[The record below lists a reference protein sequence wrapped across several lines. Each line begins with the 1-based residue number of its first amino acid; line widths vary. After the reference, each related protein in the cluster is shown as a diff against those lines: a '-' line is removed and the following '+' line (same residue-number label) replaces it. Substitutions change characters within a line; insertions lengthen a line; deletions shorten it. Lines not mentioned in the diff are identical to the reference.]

1 MNRIK
6 YVTKNNKPPKILVI
20 TPLKMGDKVLKT
32 TKKTIK
38 RNETPFVWISY
49 MGDNNPAE
57 NTRIAYNQYKRN
69 NEMPPYVIKIDN
81 DITASRKML
90 DKMYQTLEAFKFK
103 SDYHYAYA
111 YCGFEFQGAINTK
124 FPLRKFDYLAL
135 IRQNYISFN
144 SLIDTQILDE
154 IGGFVT
160 NDKGFRLL
168 DWALWLKFLKNGYVG
183 APVKNAYFT
192 AYASKNS
199 VSNRSTND
207 YVQKYQWVSKNF
219 VEPLKKQLI
228 SNMNSV

>member
-6 YVTKNNKPPKILVI
+6 YITKSNKPPKILII
-20 TPLKMGDKVLKT
+20 TPLKMGDKVSKI

-38 RNETPFVWISY
+38 RNKTPFVWISY
-49 MGDNNPAE
+49 MGNNNPAE

-69 NEMPPYVIKIDN
+69 NEIPPYVIKIDN

-90 DKMYQTLEAFKFK
+90 DKMYQTLDTSKFK
-103 SDYHYAYA
+103 SNGIYAYA
-111 YCGFEFQGAINTK
+111 YCGFEFQGVINTK
-124 FPLRKFDYLAL
+124 FPLKNFDHFAL
-135 IRQNYISFN
+135 IRQNYISSN
-144 SLIDTQILDE
+144 SLINTQLLDK

-168 DWALWLKFLKNGYVG
+168 DWALWLKFLNKGYIG
-183 APVKNAYFT
+183 IPVDNAYFI

-199 VSNRSTND
+199 ISARSTND

-219 VEPLKKQLI
+219 IEPLKKQL
-228 SNMNSV
+228 NSDS